1 MRFKNPRSLLSNV
14 SNMKKCQILYEIEN
28 MQNDIIITN
37 SIEDIVENIINRGQY
52 KSQIVFMIEIFIM
65 KSNL

>member
-28 MQNDIIITN
+28 MQNDIIIAN

>member
-28 MQNDIIITN
+28 MQNDIIIAN
-37 SIEDIVENIINRGQY
+37 SIEDIVENKINRGQY